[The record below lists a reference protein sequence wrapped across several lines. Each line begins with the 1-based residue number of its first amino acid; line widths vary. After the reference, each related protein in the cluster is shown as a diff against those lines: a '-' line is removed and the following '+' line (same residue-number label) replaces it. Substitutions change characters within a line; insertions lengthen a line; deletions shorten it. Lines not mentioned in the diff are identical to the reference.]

1 MRNKFNTYIC
11 EKKTMNLNSFEN
23 RHIGANEN
31 DIKKMLNSI
40 GLDSVDELI
49 HQTIPNSI
57 LKNSPLKIEDAI
69 SENDYLNKIKEIAD
83 LNKNFDNYIGQ
94 GYYGTLTPSVIKR
107 NILCNPG
114 WYTAY
119 TPYQAEIA
127 QGRLEALLNF
137 QTCVTELTGM
147 EIANASL
154 LDESTAAAES
164 MLMFFHMR
172 SRSQVKSNVNKFF
185 VSNDLFLQTIDVIT
199 ARAEPLGIEIVFGDA
214 NSIELSNE
222 FFGAIVQYPNA
233 YGEIY
238 DYSEFTSSA
247 KDLDIQVSVIADLMS
262 LVLLESPGSWGA
274 DVVVGSTQR
283 FGVPMS
289 YGGPHAAFFAC
300 KDSHKRYI
308 PGRIIGVSLDV
319 HGNPALR
326 MALQTREQHIKR
338 GKATSN
344 ICTAQALLAVMASMY
359 VVYHGPKGLK
369 NIAET
374 IRQKTSSLKEA
385 LIGLGYEMNNSN
397 HFDTISFKEDLT
409 SLKLHLEKNEI
420 NVGYYK
426 DFVTISVD
434 ETSSWDSLTRLANIL
449 AEFKNSDSIV
459 KLEKEIDNP
468 LFLPKNNSI
477 LEQNVFNSYHSET
490 EMMRYIK
497 KLENKDLSLV
507 HGMISLGSCTM
518 KLNAATEMEPITWPE
533 FANLHPF
540 SPVNQTQGFQQ
551 IFKELAEDLSEI
563 TGFDQVSLQPNSGAQ
578 GEYSGLMVI
587 RAYHISNNEGHRN
600 ICLIPTS
607 AHGTNP
613 ASAVM
618 AGMKVVLIKCDELG
632 NIDIEAL
639 REKALNHAENLSA
652 LMVTYPSTHGVC
664 EKDIIEIT
672 TIIHE
677 FGGQVYMDGANMNA
691 QVGLTSPGLIG
702 ADVCHLNL
710 HKTFAIP
717 HGGGG
722 PGMGPIG
729 VAKHLSPFL
738 PGNPIIKTGGNRGI
752 KAINGAPWG
761 SALILIISY
770 GYIKLLGAKGLKK
783 STEIAILN
791 ANYLQSKLKDH
802 FDVLYCGPS
811 GKVAHEMILDC
822 RSFKKDSAV
831 EVEDIAKR
839 LMDYGFHAPTV
850 SFPVAGTLMVE
861 PTESESLKELD
872 RFADAMIGIRNE
884 IREIAEE
891 SYDEVDNVL
900 KNAPHTA
907 FQAIDENWNHKY
919 SRRKAVYPN
928 LNQINNK
935 FWPPVGRVDNAYG
948 DRNLIC
954 SCLPLEEYEKQSALP
969 E

>member
-1 MRNKFNTYIC
+1 MDI
-11 EKKTMNLNSFEN
+11 NSFEN
-23 RHIGANEN
+23 RHIGANQD
-31 DIKKMLNSI
+31 DIKKMLNTI
-40 GLDSVDELI
+40 GLGSVDELI

-57 LKNSPLKIEDAI
+57 LKNSPLEIEDAI
-69 SENDYLNKIKEIAD
+69 TENDYLKKLKDIAD

-185 VSNDLFLQTIDVIT
+185 VSNDLYLQTIDVIT
-199 ARAEPLGIEIVFGDA
+199 ARAEPLGIEIIFGDA

-247 KDLDIQVSVIADLMS
+247 KDLDIQVSVIADIMS
-262 LVLLESPGSWGA
+262 LVLLKSPGSWGA

-374 IRQKTSSLKEA
+374 IRQKTSSLKHA
-385 LIGLGYEMNNSN
+385 LISLGYEINNSN
-397 HFDTISFKEDLT
+397 HFDTISFKEDLS

-426 DFVTISVD
+426 DVVTISVD
-434 ETSSWDSLTRLANIL
+434 ETSSWDSLNRLANIL
-449 AEFKNSDSIV
+449 AEFKKSNSIV

-618 AGMKVVLIKCDELG
+618 AGMEVVLIKCDELG
-632 NIDIEAL
+632 NIDIEDL
-639 REKALNHAENLSA
+639 KEKASHYADNLSA
-652 LMVTYPSTHGVC
+652 LMVTYPSTHGVF

-738 PGNPIIKTGGNRGI
+738 PGNPIIKTGGSSGI

-822 RSFKKDSAV
+822 RSFKKDSGI

-872 RFADAMIGIRNE
+872 RFAEAMIGIRNE
-884 IREIAEE
+884 IREIANE
-891 SYDEVDNVL
+891 SYDQVDNVL

-954 SCLPLEEYEKQSALP
+954 SCLPLEEYEKQNEVIESQ
-969 E
+969 

>member
-1 MRNKFNTYIC
+1 MEI
-11 EKKTMNLNSFEN
+11 NSFEN
-23 RHIGANEN
+23 RHIGANQD
-31 DIKKMLNSI
+31 DIKKMLNTI

-69 SENDYLNKIKEIAD
+69 TENDYLKKLKVIAD

-185 VSNDLFLQTIDVIT
+185 VSNDLYLQTVDVIT
-199 ARAEPLGIEIVFGDA
+199 ARAEPLGIEVIFGDA
-214 NSIELSNE
+214 NTIELSNE

-247 KDLDIQVSVIADLMS
+247 KNLDIQVSVIADIMS
-262 LVLLESPGSWGA
+262 LVLLKSPGSWGA

-374 IRQKTSSLKEA
+374 IRQKTSSLKQA
-385 LIGLGYEMNNSN
+385 LISLGYEINNSN
-397 HFDTISFKEDLT
+397 HFDTISFKEDLS

-426 DFVTISVD
+426 DVVTISVD

-449 AEFKNSDSIV
+449 AEFKNTNSIV
-459 KLEKEIDNP
+459 NLEKEIDNP

-551 IFKELAEDLSEI
+551 IFKELAQDLSEI

-587 RAYHISNNEGHRN
+587 RAFHISNNEGHRN

-618 AGMKVVLIKCDELG
+618 AGMEVVLVKCDELG
-632 NIDIEAL
+632 NIDIEDL
-639 REKALNHAENLSA
+639 REKASHHADNLSA
-652 LMVTYPSTHGVC
+652 LMVTYPSTHGVF

-738 PGNPIIKTGGNRGI
+738 PGNPIIKTGGSSGI

-822 RSFKKDSAV
+822 RSFKKDSGI

-872 RFADAMIGIRNE
+872 RFSEAMIGIRNE
-884 IREIAEE
+884 IREIANE
-891 SYDEVDNVL
+891 SYDQVDNVL

-954 SCLPLEEYEKQSALP
+954 SCLPLEEYEKQNEVIESQ
-969 E
+969 

>member
-1 MRNKFNTYIC
+1 MDI
-11 EKKTMNLNSFEN
+11 NSFEN
-23 RHIGANEN
+23 RHIGANQD
-31 DIKKMLNSI
+31 DIKKMLNTI

-69 SENDYLNKIKEIAD
+69 TENDYLKKLKDIAD

-185 VSNDLFLQTIDVIT
+185 VSNDLYLQTIDVIT
-199 ARAEPLGIEIVFGDA
+199 ARAEPLGIEIIFGDA
-214 NSIELSNE
+214 NTIELSNE

-247 KDLDIQVSVIADLMS
+247 KNLDIQVSVIADIMS
-262 LVLLESPGSWGA
+262 LVLLKSPGSWGA

-374 IRQKTSSLKEA
+374 IRQKTSSLKQA
-385 LIGLGYEMNNSN
+385 LISLGYEINNSN
-397 HFDTISFKEDLT
+397 HFDTISFKEDLS

-426 DFVTISVD
+426 DVVTISVD
-434 ETSSWDSLTRLANIL
+434 ETSSWDSLNRLANIL
-449 AEFKNSDSIV
+449 AEFKNSNSIV

-618 AGMKVVLIKCDELG
+618 AGMEVVLIKCDELG
-632 NIDIEAL
+632 NIDIEDL
-639 REKALNHAENLSA
+639 KEKASHYADNLSA
-652 LMVTYPSTHGVC
+652 LMVTYPSTHGVF

-738 PGNPIIKTGGNRGI
+738 PGNPIIKTGGSSGI

-822 RSFKKDSAV
+822 RSFKKDSGI

-872 RFADAMIGIRNE
+872 RFAEAMIGIRNE
-884 IREIAEE
+884 IREIANE
-891 SYDEVDNVL
+891 SYDQVDNVL

-954 SCLPLEEYEKQSALP
+954 SCLPLEEYEKQNEVIESQ
-969 E
+969 

>member
-1 MRNKFNTYIC
+1 
-11 EKKTMNLNSFEN
+11 MNPNSFEN
-23 RHIGANEN
+23 RHIGVNNE
-31 DIKKMLNSI
+31 DVETMLTCI
-40 GLDSVDELI
+40 GLDSIDQLI
-49 HQTIPNSI
+49 KQTIPNSI
-57 LKNSPLKIEDAI
+57 LKKEELNIKSAINENEYLSSLKKTAQ
-69 SENDYLNKIKEIAD
+69 
-83 LNKNFDNYIGQ
+83 LNKNYDNFIGQ
-94 GYYGTLTPSVIKR
+94 GYYGTFTPSVIKR

-137 QTCVTELTGM
+137 QTFVTELSGM
-147 EIANASL
+147 ELANASL

-172 SRSQVKSNVNKFF
+172 SRSQIKSNVNKFF
-185 VSNDLFLQTIDVIT
+185 VSDDIFLQTMEVIT
-199 ARAEPLGIEIVFGDA
+199 ARAEPLGIELVFGDPK
-214 NSIELSNE
+214 SIDLNNE

-233 YGEIY
+233 YGDIY
-238 DYSEFTSSA
+238 DYGDFTNSA
-247 KDLDIQVSVIADLMS
+247 KEFDIQVSVIADIMS
-262 LVLLESPGSWGA
+262 LVLLKSPGSWGA
-274 DVVVGSTQR
+274 DVVVGSKQR

-300 KDSHKRYI
+300 RESHKRFI
-308 PGRIIGVSLDV
+308 PGRIIGVSLDS

-369 NIAET
+369 VIANT
-374 IRQKTSSLKEA
+374 IKQKTTSLKNA
-385 LIGLGYEMNNSN
+385 LVNHGYEIINSN
-397 HFDTISFKEDLT
+397 HFDTLSFKADLNA
-409 SLKLHLEKNEI
+409 LKIHLEKNEI

-426 DFVTISVD
+426 NVATISVD
-434 ETSSWDSLTRLANIL
+434 ETTSWEKLNLLNQIL
-449 AEFKNSDSIV
+449 GDFKNSKS
-459 KLEKEIDNP
+459 KSELEKNV
-468 LFLPKNNSI
+468 KSSTY
-477 LEQNVFNSYHSET
+477 LENKSLVLQQNVFNSYHSET

-540 SPVNQTQGFQQ
+540 TPVDQTKGYQQ

-587 RAYHISNNEGHRN
+587 RAFHISNDEGHRN

-618 AGMKVVLIKCDELG
+618 AGMEVVLVKCDDLG
-632 NIDIEAL
+632 NIDIEDL
-639 REKALNHAENLSA
+639 KTKASLHGNNLAA
-652 LMVTYPSTHGVC
+652 LMVTYPSTHGVFD
-664 EKDIIEIT
+664 KDIKEIT
-672 TIIHE
+672 SIIHD

-729 VAKHLSPFL
+729 VAKHLSKFL
-738 PGNPIIKTGGNRGI
+738 PGNPIIKTGGENGI

-791 ANYLQSKLKDH
+791 ANYLQAKLKNH
-802 FDVLYCGPS
+802 YNVLYSGPS

-822 RSFKKDSAV
+822 RSFKKDSSV

-872 RFADAMIGIRNE
+872 RFAEAMIKIRNE
-884 IREIAEE
+884 IQEIEDNI
-891 SYDEVDNVL
+891 YTFYDNVL

-907 FQAIDENWNHKY
+907 YQAISDKWEHSY
-919 SRRKAVYPN
+919 SRTKAVYPN

-935 FWPPVGRVDNAYG
+935 FWPAVGRIDNAYG

-954 SCLPLEEYEKQSALP
+954 SCLPLEEYEKENINIEQ
-969 E
+969 

>member
-1 MRNKFNTYIC
+1 MDI
-11 EKKTMNLNSFEN
+11 NSFEN
-23 RHIGANEN
+23 RHIGANQD
-31 DIKKMLNSI
+31 DIKKMLNTI
-40 GLDSVDELI
+40 GLSSVDELI

-57 LKNSPLKIEDAI
+57 LKNSPLKIRDAI
-69 SENDYLNKIKEIAD
+69 TENDYLNKLKEIAD
-83 LNKNFDNYIGQ
+83 LNKRFDNYIGQ

-185 VSNDLFLQTIDVIT
+185 VSNDLYLQTVDVIT
-199 ARAEPLGIEIVFGDA
+199 ARAEPLGIEIIFGDA
-214 NSIELSNE
+214 SSIELSDE

-247 KDLDIQVSVIADLMS
+247 KNLDIQVSVIADIMS
-262 LVLLESPGSWGA
+262 LVLLKSPGSWGA

-300 KDSHKRYI
+300 KESHKRYI

-374 IRQKTSSLKEA
+374 IRQKTSSLKQA
-385 LIGLGYEMNNSN
+385 LIDLGYEIINSN
-397 HFDTISFKEDLT
+397 HFDTISFKEDIT
-409 SLKLHLEKNEI
+409 KIKLHLEKNEI
-420 NVGYYK
+420 NLGYYK
-426 DFVTISVD
+426 DALTISID
-434 ETSSWDSLTRLANIL
+434 ETSSWASLTKLANIL
-449 AEFKNSDSIV
+449 GEFKNSNSIV
-459 KLEKEIDNP
+459 KLEKEVANP
-468 LFLPKNNSI
+468 IFLPKINPI

-540 SPVNQTQGFQQ
+540 CPVNQTQGFQQ
-551 IFKELAEDLSEI
+551 IFKELEEDLSEI

-618 AGMKVVLIKCDELG
+618 AGMEVVLVKCDELG
-632 NIDIEAL
+632 NIDIEDL
-639 REKALNHAENLSA
+639 REKASHHADNLSA
-652 LMVTYPSTHGVC
+652 LMVTYPSTHGVF

-738 PGNPIIKTGGNRGI
+738 PGNPIIKTGGSSGI

-802 FDVLYCGPS
+802 YDVLYCGPS

-822 RSFKKDSAV
+822 RSFKKESGV

-872 RFADAMIGIRNE
+872 RFAEAMIGIRNE
-884 IREIAEE
+884 IREIANE
-891 SYDEVDNVL
+891 SYDQVDNVL

-907 FQAIDENWNHKY
+907 FQALDENWNHKY

-954 SCLPLEEYEKQSALP
+954 SCLPLEEYEKQNEVIES
-969 E
+969 

>member
-1 MRNKFNTYIC
+1 MDI
-11 EKKTMNLNSFEN
+11 NSFEN
-23 RHIGANEN
+23 RHIGANQD
-31 DIKKMLNSI
+31 DIKKMLNTI
-40 GLDSVDELI
+40 GLGSVDELI

-69 SENDYLNKIKEIAD
+69 TENDYLKKLKEIAD

-185 VSNDLFLQTIDVIT
+185 VSNDLYLQTIDVIT
-199 ARAEPLGIEIVFGDA
+199 ARAEPLGIEIIFGDA
-214 NSIELSNE
+214 NTIELSNE

-247 KDLDIQVSVIADLMS
+247 RNLDIQVSVIADIMS
-262 LVLLESPGSWGA
+262 LVLLKSPGSWGA

-374 IRQKTSSLKEA
+374 IRQKTSSLKQA
-385 LIGLGYEMNNSN
+385 LISLGYEINNSN
-397 HFDTISFKEDLT
+397 HFDTISFKEDLS

-426 DFVTISVD
+426 DVVTISVD

-449 AEFKNSDSIV
+449 AEFKNSNSIV

-618 AGMKVVLIKCDELG
+618 AGMEVVLIKCDELG
-632 NIDIEAL
+632 NIDIEDL
-639 REKALNHAENLSA
+639 KEKASHYADNLSA
-652 LMVTYPSTHGVC
+652 LMVTYPSTHGVF

-738 PGNPIIKTGGNRGI
+738 PGNPIIKTGGSSGI

-822 RSFKKDSAV
+822 RSFKKDSGI

-872 RFADAMIGIRNE
+872 RFAEAMIGIRNE
-884 IREIAEE
+884 IREIANE
-891 SYDEVDNVL
+891 SYDQVDNVL

-954 SCLPLEEYEKQSALP
+954 SCLPLEEYEKQNEVIESQ
-969 E
+969 